1 MGLML
6 CLAQGSGTWRRD
18 KKEVLWSPNSDR
30 KLYPGEEGFR
40 VQMTRQESCQGQ
52 NGMLKER

>member
-18 KKEVLWSPNSDR
+18 KKEVLWSPNNDR
-30 KLYPGEEGFR
+30 KLYPGEEG
-40 VQMTRQESCQGQ
+40 SQGP